1 MFRGSAWEWNDQRQ
15 QYYLH
20 QFVPGQPD
28 LNYRNPNVLQ
38 AMKDV
43 IAFWLDLGV
52 DGFRMDAVA
61 HIWEDENMPDEPL
74 SGNTDDP
81 NDYGY
86 LSHIYTTNL
95 PGTRDVLGEFYELI
109 KSYEAIDGNER
120 ISMLEVYL
128 SPEEIL
134 PYYEVGD
141 FPFNFQFIFNDPDVT
156 AEEIK
161 YKIETTLNNI
171 PEGKH
176 ANWVLGNHDNWRI
189 GSRTRPELMDAFNIL
204 TLTLPGVAVTYQG
217 EEIGMINTDIS
228 YEDTVDPAGCNCG
241 PDHYDDSNCSRD
253 PERTPMQ
260 WSASEPNAGFS
271 DAPKTW
277 LPVNPNYVDV
287 NVESESLD
295 PNSHLNFYKTGIIAR
310 YSDPAFDVGYVKIET
325 KGNILAFSRTVDP
338 DPNNNIYPTYVTLVN
353 FNRENAGGFDFSGVF
368 KEDIN
373 SGVVYVSSKGTYHAG

>member
-1 MFRGSAWEWNDQRQ
+1 MN
-15 QYYLH
+15 
-20 QFVPGQPD
+20 
-28 LNYRNPNVLQ
+28 
-38 AMKDV
+38 DV

-61 HIWEDENMPDEPL
+61 HIWEDESMPDEPL

-86 LSHIYTTNL
+86 LNHIYTTNL
-95 PGTRDVLGEFYELI
+95 PGTRDVLGQFYEII
-109 KSYEAIDGNER
+109 KSYEDTER

-141 FPFNFQFIFNDPDVT
+141 FPFNFQFIFNDPDVS
-156 AEEIK
+156 AEDIK
-161 YKIETTLNNI
+161 YKIESTLNNI
-171 PEGKH
+171 PQGKH

-189 GSRTRPELMDAFNIL
+189 GSRTRPELMDAFNL
-204 TLTLPGVAVTYQG
+204 LSLTLPGVAVTYQG
-217 EEIGMINTDIS
+217 EEIGQTNTEIS

-260 WSASEPNAGFS
+260 WSASDPNAGFS

-277 LPVNPNYVDV
+277 LPINPNYVEI
-287 NVESESLD
+287 NVESEAEN
-295 PNSHLNFYKTGIIAR
+295 PGSHLNFYKTAVLSR
-310 YSDPAFDVGYVKIET
+310 YSDQAFDGGQVKIET
-325 KGNILAFSRTVDP
+325 QGNILAFSRTFDSEL
-338 DPNNNIYPTYVTLVN
+338 YPVYVTLIN
-353 FNRENAGGFDFSGVF
+353 FNRESAGGFDFSGIF
-368 KEDIN
+368 NNDIKT
-373 SGVVYVSSKGTYHAG
+373 GVVYLSSMGTYAAG